1 MLQRKQTV
9 FLFLSFLLTIACLC
23 LPVGTFE
30 LKDIMGTDKQMFNL
44 WLLDDGRH
52 EYSVA
57 WLFFILLITCPIWLK
72 AIGSF
77 RNRMFQSRLC
87 VFNIL
92 ILVLWYVVY
101 GICVKLIGS
110 DAYSFRPSIAACFPL
125 ISIILILMARKGILD
140 DEKLVRAADRIR

>member
-30 LKDIMGTDKQMFNL
+30 PKEMMGTGKQMFNL
-44 WLLDDGRH
+44 WLLNDGRH
-52 EYSVA
+52 EYFVA
-57 WLFFILLITCPIWLK
+57 WLFFILLITCPVCLK
-72 AIGSF
+72 AIGAF
-77 RNRMFQSRLC
+77 KNRMFQSRLC

-101 GICVKLIGS
+101 GVCVKLISG
-110 DAYSFRPSIAACFPL
+110 DVYSFQPSIAACFPL
-125 ISIILILMARKGILD
+125 ISIILLVMARKGILD